1 MREVDW
7 TQSRRLHYLEES
19 LGKEDKD
26 HRKVSVPVSRSRS
39 AS

>member
-7 TQSRRLHYLEES
+7 TQSRSLHYLEES

-26 HRKVSVPVSRSRS
+26 HKGLVSL
-39 AS
+39 